1 MLKRLKIRHIPVNLL
16 AKYLADADVNP
27 MAVVKQAS
35 DTIIQRTSF
44 PGYPSNEFVIT
55 TIKDYCGVST
65 P

>member
-1 MLKRLKIRHIPVNLL
+1 MLLIL

-35 DTIIQRTSF
+35 DTIIQRTSY

-55 TIKDYCGVST
+55 TIKDACGVST